1 MSKAAKTKPLE
12 ERETERLLIPE
23 RPGWRAGFRAPV
35 PLVLAAL
42 LIAAAGFIAG
52 AVIQKNS
59 DGSGSAGGSQLPNA
73 AALRAGGGPPGFA
86 SAGGAGAPTT
96 GTVSSVVGNKLYVTD
111 AEGNTVKV
119 IVQPSSTVTRSAAA
133 KASAIHPGDTV
144 IVQGAKKKNGTVTA
158 QSVNASEKG
167 SAPGGGLF
175 SAPGGAAGGT
185 STAGGSSG
193 ASGSGGAVN
202 SLFKSP

>member
-1 MSKAAKTKPLE
+1 LSKAAQTKPRE
-12 ERETERLLIPE
+12 EAKTEGLQIPV
-23 RPGWRAGFRAPV
+23 RPGWRAGLTAPI
-35 PLVLAAL
+35 PLALAAL

-59 DGSGSAGGSQLPNA
+59 DGSGGAGGGQLPDA
-73 AALRAGGGPPGFA
+73 AALQSGGGPPGVA

-96 GTVSSVVGNKLYVTD
+96 GTVSSVAGNKLFVTD
-111 AEGNTVKV
+111 ADGNTIEV
-119 IVQPSSTVTRSAAA
+119 IVRPSSTVTRSAAS

-158 QSVNASEKG
+158 QSVSASEKG
-167 SAPGGGLF
+167 STPGGGLL
-175 SAPGGAAGGT
+175 SAGGG
-185 STAGGSSG
+185 SAGGST
-193 ASGSGGAVN
+193 SGGSAGGVD

>member
-1 MSKAAKTKPLE
+1 LSKAAQTKPRE
-12 ERETERLLIPE
+12 EAKTERLQIPT
-23 RPGWRAGFRAPV
+23 RPGLRAGLTAPI

-59 DGSGSAGGSQLPNA
+59 DGSGGAGGGQLPDA
-73 AALRAGGGPPGFA
+73 AALRSGGGPPGFA

-96 GTVSSVVGNKLYVTD
+96 GTVSSVAGNKLFVTD
-111 AEGNTVKV
+111 AEGNTIKV
-119 IVQPSSTVTRSAAA
+119 IVRPSSTVTRSAAS

-158 QSVNASEKG
+158 QSVNASEAG
-167 SAPGGGLF
+167 SSPGGGLL
-175 SAPGGAAGGT
+175 SAPGGATGGT
-185 STAGGSSG
+185 STSNSG
-193 ASGSGGAVN
+193 KGAVDQ
-202 SLFKSP
+202 LFSSP

>member
-1 MSKAAKTKPLE
+1 LSKAVAKDSLAEETTQRLE
-12 ERETERLLIPE
+12 IPE
-23 RPGWRAGFRAPV
+23 RRSLRTALSAPV

-52 AVIQKNS
+52 ALIQKNS
-59 DGSGSAGGSQLPNA
+59 DGSGGSGQLAGPAG
-73 AALRAGGGPPGFA
+73 LRAGGGPPALA
-86 SAGGAGAPTT
+86 SAAGAGAPTT

-185 STAGGSSG
+185 SATSGGGG
-193 ASGSGGAVN
+193 AGGAVN

>member
-1 MSKAAKTKPLE
+1 LSKTAATKPADEAKTQRLE
-12 ERETERLLIPE
+12 IPE
-23 RPGWRAGFRAPV
+23 RPGWRAGLTAPV

-52 AVIQKNS
+52 ALVQKSSN
-59 DGSGSAGGSQLPNA
+59 GSGSGGAQLGGP
-73 AALRAGGGPPGFA
+73 AALRAGGGPAALA

-96 GTVSSVVGNKLYVTD
+96 GTVSSVAGNKLFVTD

-119 IVQPSSTVTRSAAA
+119 IVRPSSKVTRSAAS

-158 QSVNASEKG
+158 QSVSASEAG
-167 SAPGGGLF
+167 SSPGGGLF
-175 SAPGGAAGGT
+175 SPPGGTTG
-185 STAGGSSG
+185 GGSTSG
-193 ASGSGGAVN
+193 GAGGAVN